1 MNNTE
6 ILNSIKE
13 IMVNELAME
22 ESDIF
27 SEKKL
32 QDMGIDSIQLMTLIV
47 YIEDRF
53 EIEIEFDESWPLE
66 ITSMTL
72 DEFITHIQEL
82 F

>member
-13 IMVNELAME
+13 IMVNELAMG

-27 SEKKL
+27 SAKKL

-72 DEFITHIQEL
+72 DEFIAKIQEL